1 MYIAPWYQIPQF
13 PPQDTPQAT
22 AGPCKKDFSVSR
34 FLWQLVVGFC
44 IKISVAASSG
54 WIHNSDKQIDLSGKC
69 KLNLATLWS
78 LTDPPTGLPQ
88 RSIFEKKHSSILSL
102 LQCLEFEQ
110 LRQTV
115 ANKLWG
121 QQHAFMLFSIFTFI
135 LFVFTL
141 FSPFSLSYSS
151 FHFHTF
157 TPFSF
162 SFSLSYFLFQN
173 FSPFSLSCFSFSP
186 EYSHFPPCTS
196 ER

>member
-13 PPQDTPQAT
+13 PPQDTPWQQQVLARKT
-22 AGPCKKDFSVSR
+22 FLYQDFCGSLWSDSVSR
-34 FLWQLVVGFC
+34 FLYQDSVSRFC

-102 LQCLEFEQ
+102 LQYLEFEQ
-110 LRQTV
+110 FRQTV

-121 QQHAFMLFSIFTFI
+121 QQHAFML
-135 LFVFTL
+135 
-141 FSPFSLSYSS
+141 SLH

-157 TPFSF
+157 RF
-162 SFSLSYFLFQN
+162 
-173 FSPFSLSCFSFSP
+173 
-186 EYSHFPPCTS
+186 
-196 ER
+196 